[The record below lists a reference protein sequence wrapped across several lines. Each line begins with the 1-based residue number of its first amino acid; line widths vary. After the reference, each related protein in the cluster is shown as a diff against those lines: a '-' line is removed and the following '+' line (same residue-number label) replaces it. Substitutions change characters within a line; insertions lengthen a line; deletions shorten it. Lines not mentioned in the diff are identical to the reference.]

1 MAAMSRSARI
11 SKVADALA
19 DLPAAVQKATVAE
32 RNAESLGHDEASI
45 LALWEVVETLGAV
58 VHRQSRILAGKSRGG

>member
-19 DLPAAVQKATVAE
+19 DLPAAVKAANDAE
-32 RNAESLGHDEASI
+32 ASGADEASV
-45 LALWEVVETLGAV
+45 LALWEVVETLGA